1 MTFQVLMD
9 ISGKLNKKNFG
20 VERYHSGPSGYSDSR
35 HSAYRTSKAG
45 GKGYGA
51 ALSAL
56 ALLAFLFLL
65 NIMQQSLQDTNSTTT
80 TTTAMTV
87 ILRDQEQATIIEE
100 K

>member
-1 MTFQVLMD
+1 MTFNVLMD
-9 ISGKLNKKNFG
+9 ISGKLNKKHFG

-35 HSAYRTSKAG
+35 HSSYRTSKGG
-45 GKGYGA
+45 GKGHGA

-65 NIMQQSLQDTNSTTT
+65 NIMQQSLQDTSTTT

-87 ILRDQEQATIIEE
+87 ILRDQEQAGVIEGRS
-100 K
+100 